1 MDLFHAVTQN
11 IEQVLTCNW
20 LTDFRSFKMGGD
32 KTMATEP
39 GGEST
44 QYESIKTQ
52 TVPVAKQ
59 SGQLGSMYR
68 SSLLCSHTHV
78 AQLDQTQSRALR
90 LQPAARKQLRTFG
103 TARTSL
109 SLEWEV

>member
-44 QYESIKTQ
+44 Q
-52 TVPVAKQ
+52 
-59 SGQLGSMYR
+59 
-68 SSLLCSHTHV
+68 
-78 AQLDQTQSRALR
+78 
-90 LQPAARKQLRTFG
+90 
-103 TARTSL
+103 
-109 SLEWEV
+109 